1 MREFDASFEIGDTVQ
16 RSNHGKTWT
25 VEEIARLAYLL
36 DINCPMPQMCD
47 MLQRSATSVRMKLE
61 SNCLIVAGG
70 GSGPKFNILE
80 DNLRDLRNKSG
91 HKVTF
96 SDHGAVTG
104 RMSSSRPSMQEF
116 PKADHNWPDE
126 HTATAERFIASAI
139 NPPIQEDLSM
149 SNKITIEV
157 KTFVNGVE
165 GSTLTDAAIF
175 NKIAAIEVEIE
186 KLEAIKRKPKKLVAL
201 IAEMQADVEKLADYV
216 DKR

>member
-36 DINCPMPQMCD
+36 DINSSMKQMCD

-61 SNCLIVAGG
+61 SQCLLTIFAGTRYMI
-70 GSGPKFNILE
+70 NE
-80 DNLRDLRNKSG
+80 ENLRTLRDKSV
-91 HKVTF
+91 HKVTY